1 MPDWLATN
9 AGPIFAQML
18 VKTNNK
24 IDAAIAANDNIA
36 GAVVADLKARH
47 LPPIPLSGQDATPQ
61 GVQYILAGWQTGTVY
76 KYVPDEANA
85 AAAAA
90 VALLKGQKPKSNTH
104 QEERR
109 PRTSR
114 RSRSRSSGS
123 RRRTTQRLFTDKFL
137 KKSDV
142 CIGAYKKYCK

>member
-1 MPDWLATN
+1 VPDWLATN
-9 AGPIFAQML
+9 AAPIFAQML

-36 GAVVADLKARH
+36 GAVIATLKARH
-47 LPPIPLSGQDATPQ
+47 LKPIPLSGQDATPQ

-90 VALLKGQKPKSNTH
+90 VALLKGTTPKTNTVRKNGAKN
-104 QEERR
+104 E
-109 PRTSR
+109 PTLALPVVWI
-114 RSRSRSSGS
+114 
-123 RRRTTQRLFTDKFL
+123 TKANYTRLFTDKFL
-137 KKSDV
+137 KKSQV
-142 CIGAYKKYCK
+142 CIGQYAKYCK

>member
-24 IDAAIAANDNIA
+24 IDGVIAANDNIA

-47 LPPIPLSGQDATPQ
+47 LKPIPLSGQDASPQ
-61 GVQYILAGWQTGTVY
+61 GVQYILAGWQTGTVF

-90 VALLKGQKPKSNTH
+90 VALLKGQKPKTTTVRKN
-104 QEERR
+104 
-109 PRTSR
+109 
-114 RSRSRSSGS
+114 GS
-123 RRRTTQRLFTDKFL
+123 VNEPTIALPVTWITKANYQQLFTKKFL

-142 CIGAYKKYCK
+142 CVGVYAKYCK